1 MLVSVFVEHTEP
13 SFIFA
18 LALAAGVGA
27 QVLARHLRVPSIVL
41 LIATG
46 VLLGPDVLGWVVP
59 SELGNG
65 LFQIVR
71 LAVAIIL
78 FEGGLNLELKRLRKE
93 NKPIRNLVTIG
104 AVVTGVLG
112 AGAARVFMDWDWSL
126 AALFGALVVVTG
138 PTVIKP
144 LLRIVR
150 LKPRVA
156 TILEA
161 EGVLIDPVG
170 AILAAV
176 TVEVLVQ
183 ASMDPLLGG
192 IFLRLGFGTITGLLA
207 GCAIGLL
214 LKFPRVIPEGF
225 ANIATLGMVL
235 LLFEACDM
243 WLPESGIL
251 AVTVAGV
258 VVGNFPG
265 TRVAKELGEF
275 EEYLTIA
282 LIALLFVLLAA
293 DIRIATVISL
303 GLSGILT
310 VGALVFVI
318 RPANVLLSTYKSD
331 LTWKEKL
338 FLSWVAPR
346 GVVAAAIAS
355 LFAAILDSEG
365 IAGASEFQAL
375 VFLTIA
381 VTVILQGGTA
391 PILARVL
398 DLRLPVR
405 DSYVILG
412 AEDLSFSLANCLS
425 QKGQRVIF
433 VDSNPN
439 HCRAAQERGYQVVYG
454 NALAF
459 TTLSRARL
467 ERAYAALGITSN
479 DEVNSMFAREASDD
493 FDVRR
498 TFVARSREQSSVRD
512 RLLEKQGSHALFDAP
527 TDVDRWNVRFRH
539 SSASVRRILYMGLK
553 EDIEASTPGSTDGY
567 VMLTVERDDSI
578 EPMFEGFEAR
588 EGDRVNVAIHE
599 PEIESVIQHLNQK
612 GWVMDDGDGGSL
624 PENIAEKKASKIS
637 S

>member
-1 MLVSVFVEHTEP
+1 MLISAVVEHTEP

-18 LALAAGVGA
+18 LALAAGVTA

-41 LIATG
+41 LLVTG
-46 VLLGPDVLGWVVP
+46 VILGPDVLGWVAP
-59 SELGNG
+59 SELGDG

-78 FEGGLNLELKRLRKE
+78 FEGGLNLELKRLRRE

-104 AVVTGVLG
+104 AVVTGILG
-112 AGAARVFMDWDWSL
+112 ALAARSFMSWDWSL

-156 TILEA
+156 TVLEA
-161 EGVLIDPVG
+161 EGVLIDPIG

-176 TVEVLVQ
+176 TVEVLIQ
-183 ASMDPLLGG
+183 ASVDPLLSG
-192 IFLRLGFGTITGLLA
+192 ILLRLGFGTLAGLLA
-207 GCAIGLL
+207 GFAIGLL
-214 LKFPRVIPEGF
+214 LKSPRIIPEGF

-235 LLFEACDM
+235 LLFETCDM

-251 AVTVAGV
+251 AVTIAGV
-258 VVGNFPG
+258 VVGNFSG
-265 TRVAKELGEF
+265 TRIGRDLGEF
-275 EEYLTIA
+275 EEYLTVA

-293 DIRIATVISL
+293 DVRIATVIRL
-303 GLSGILT
+303 GLPGVAT
-310 VGALVFVI
+310 VGALIFLV
-318 RPANVLLSTYKSD
+318 RPINVLLSTYKSE
-331 LTWKEKL
+331 LSWKEKI

-346 GVVAAAIAS
+346 GVIAAAIAS
-355 LFAAILDSEG
+355 LFAAILETEG
-365 IAGASEFQAL
+365 ISGASEFQAL

-381 VTVILQGGTA
+381 VTVILQGSTA
-391 PILARVL
+391 PVLARIL
-398 DLRLPVR
+398 DLRLPIR

-412 AEDLSFSLANCLS
+412 AEELSFALASSLS

-433 VDSNPN
+433 VDSNPS

-467 ERAYAALGITSN
+467 EQARAALGITPN
-479 DEVNSMFAREASDD
+479 DEVNSMFAREAADD
-493 FDVRR
+493 FNVQN

-527 TDVDRWNVRFRH
+527 TDIDRWNVRFRH
-539 SSASVRRILYMGLK
+539 SSALIRKMSYRRPSEL
-553 EDIEASTPGSTDGY
+553 IEENSPEPADGY
-567 VMLTVERDDSI
+567 VMLTTERDGTI
-578 EPMFEGFEAR
+578 EPMFEGFEPK
-588 EGDRVNVAIHE
+588 EGDYVDIAIYE
-599 PEIESVIQHLNQK
+599 PELDNVLQRLNQK
-612 GWVMDDGDGGSL
+612 GWTIVDI
-624 PENIAEKKASKIS
+624 ER
-637 S
+637 